1 MRLIVLP
8 FLISLEACGSGQ
20 RSDVPQQADST
31 SQVGVARRPCG
42 SAGPCSD
49 WTIHT
54 PAFDRGEEPA
64 RFAGS
69 FRTLG
74 SRVFVWLDTAS
85 GTGRTPADSIV
96 ADLRPGERLEVS
108 CGMKGRTLEGRVVA
122 IVRDTTPRLAWQF
135 DLDARRIRSASP
147 DSVHCEREY
156 AGD

>member
-8 FLISLEACGSGQ
+8 FLISLGACGSGQ
-20 RSDVPQQADST
+20 RSDVPPQGDST
-31 SQVGVARRPCG
+31 TQVSVARSTCG

-54 PAFDRGEEPA
+54 PAFDRGEERA

-69 FRTLG
+69 FRTIG

-85 GTGRTPADSIV
+85 GSGRTPADSIV
-96 ADLRPGERLEVS
+96 ADLRPGERLEAS
-108 CGMKGRTLEGRVVA
+108 CGMKGSMLEGLVVA
-122 IVRDTTPRLAWQF
+122 IVRDTTLRLAWHF